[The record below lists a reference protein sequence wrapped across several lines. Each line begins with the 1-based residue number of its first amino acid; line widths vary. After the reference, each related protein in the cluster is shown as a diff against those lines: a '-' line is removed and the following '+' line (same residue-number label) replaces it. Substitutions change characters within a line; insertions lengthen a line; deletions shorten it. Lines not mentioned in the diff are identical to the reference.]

1 MIKKQI
7 FSFLLHWLVS
17 GVGMWICISLFG
29 AITVAPDFWTY
40 VVAGLVFALVDAI
53 VKPLLSIIALPFAM
67 ITLGLWSVLISVAVV
82 GITVAILPD
91 VSMDFLDIVLSTVVM
106 SVVNSIANVLLPV
119 YEKK

>member
-1 MIKKQI
+1 
-7 FSFLLHWLVS
+7 
-17 GVGMWICISLFG
+17 MWICISLFG
-29 AITVAPDFWTY
+29 TIAAAPDFWTY
-40 VVAGLVFALVDAI
+40 VVAGLVFALVDAV

-91 VSMDFLDIVLSTVVM
+91 VSMDFLGIVLSTVIM
-106 SVVNSIANVLLPV
+106 SVVNSIANILLPV

>member
-29 AITVAPDFWTY
+29 TIAAAPDFWTY

-67 ITLGLWSVLISVAVV
+67 LTLGLWSVLISVAVV

-91 VSMDFLDIVLSTVVM
+91 VSMDFLGIVLSTVVM
-106 SVVNSIANVLLPV
+106 SVVNSIANILLPV

>member
-29 AITVAPDFWTY
+29 TIAVAPDFWTY
-40 VVAGLVFALVDAI
+40 VVAGLVFALVDAV

-106 SVVNSIANVLLPV
+106 SVVNSIANILLPV